1 MKVSALTKDLKAAQ
15 TKETSLQKKVAQ
27 LESQLAEQKTA
38 LTALQKSTHQTDA
51 IKEKLEQTTQDAV
64 RLAKEN
70 DRLQKQVA
78 ELQTSSTSRKTQKS
92 SALATTRK
100 KPTNTKSIFHRPVR
114 SNQAPPSRSFD
125 TWCYD

>member
-1 MKVSALTKDLKAAQ
+1 MSALTKDLKAAQ

-27 LESQLAEQKTA
+27 LEAQLAEQKTA
-38 LTALQKSTHQTDA
+38 LTALQKSNNQIDA
-51 IKEKLEQTTQDAV
+51 IKGKLEQTTQDAV

-70 DRLQKQVA
+70 ARLQK
-78 ELQTSSTSRKTQKS
+78 ELTEQQTIATPRKTQKS
-92 SALATTRK
+92 SALATRK

-114 SNQAPPSRSFD
+114 SNQAPPNRSFD